1 MPVISDEQRREV
13 AEGLRLI
20 CGCEIPTSDMYAL
33 LDETDRDHRAC
44 AVALYGAVGLA
55 MDGAPS
61 VRQAIL
67 RLADLIDRPIVPV
80 EVNEHGRAY
89 CPNCGCDDWCIAGG
103 SHYCPDCGVE
113 LLGD

>member
-1 MPVISDEQRREV
+1 MISDEQRREV
-13 AEGLRLI
+13 AEGLRLM
-20 CGCEIPTSDMYAL
+20 CECEIPTSDMYAL
-33 LDETDRDHRAC
+33 LDETDRNHQAC

-67 RLADLIDRPIVPV
+67 RLADLIDRPTARRTKLDKY
-80 EVNEHGRAY
+80 GRMG
-89 CPNCGCDDWCIAGG
+89 CPDCGCDDWCVADG

-113 LLGD
+113 LFDD